1 MWVIARSVVVLG
13 VSWHVASVLMMRPS
27 SHFNRNMRLFSRD
40 FRITL
45 NILEG
50 GWWEAKRDE
59 KDDDGRMQDDAGVM
73 LPRQD
78 GRGRGHNQR
87 G

>member
-1 MWVIARSVVVLG
+1 
-13 VSWHVASVLMMRPS
+13 
-27 SHFNRNMRLFSRD
+27 MRLFSRD
-40 FRITL
+40 FRITVP
-45 NILEG
+45 ILEG
-50 GWWEAKRDE
+50 GWWEEKRDE
-59 KDDDGRMQDDAGVM
+59 KHDDGRMEGDAGGM